1 MKLLPMADRL
11 PLQIENVDNSLASK
25 RESSGDFDTEGEWL
39 GLPLDI
45 PDTYMNY
52 AVLSTGGIDALFSGY
67 KSPIQCAVPILLEQ
81 RKNIQQQLLER
92 VRNNLAELDRQLA
105 KQKACQRL
113 NVQGGWCVFANEGCV
128 LQKVGMAEGKPW
140 KYKPSI
146 CVSFPVEKT
155 QGGSWYIR
163 QWNYRGEIWDLFCL
177 NPKEDPTPARI
188 SLREEI
194 EFSARRE
201 RKRR

>member
-11 PLQIENVDNSLASK
+11 PLQIENVDTATFKCVFPICGGVCCKNGRPPLERDERNNIGAHLD
-25 RESSGDFDTEGEWL
+25 RF
-39 GLPLDI
+39 LPLLRDG
-45 PDTYMNY
+45 
-52 AVLSTGGIDALFSGY
+52 ARAHV
-67 KSPIQCAVPILLEQ
+67 
-81 RKNIQQQLLER
+81 RKHGWLTRR
-92 VRNNLAELDRQLA
+92 VKDGKRTVA
-105 KQKACQRL
+105 
-113 NVQGGWCVFANEGCV
+113 VQGGWCVFANDGCV
-128 LQKVGMAEGKPW
+128 LQKVGIAEGKPW

-146 CVSFPVEKT
+146 CVSFPLEKT

-163 QWNYRGEIWDLFCL
+163 QWNHRGEIWDLFCL